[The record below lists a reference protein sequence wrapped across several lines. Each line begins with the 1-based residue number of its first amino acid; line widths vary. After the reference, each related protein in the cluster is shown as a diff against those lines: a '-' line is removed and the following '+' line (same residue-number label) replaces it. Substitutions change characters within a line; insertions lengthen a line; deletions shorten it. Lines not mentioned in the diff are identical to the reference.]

1 MNTDLPARLL
11 AHLEEGGLFP
21 EPGLALLAV
30 SGGPDSVAML
40 DLLVHVAPQLRLDLA
55 VAHVDHG
62 ILPESDSVA
71 RGVKQLT
78 ERHGLEFHLAR
89 LELGAGA
96 SETRARE
103 ARYDALRELQR
114 STGARYLATAH
125 HADDQ
130 VETVLHRLLRGSGVA
145 GLAGI
150 PECGPRGLV
159 RPLLS
164 LGREELEGWLAEVD
178 LDAAVLHRD
187 PSNSD
192 ERHDRVWIRRKLLPT
207 IVQRFGPEAERRLL
221 EVARHAGSERRAWAS
236 LLRALEEL
244 EFRTKRGSVE
254 VARAPLQR
262 YDKTLSEALL
272 RALAREV
279 GCVVGP
285 RRAARLRR
293 FAYRSS
299 SGRVMQLGAGFEAEL
314 AFDRLRIVPVS
325 GRSATPGGVACGAE
339 PEGVVRWHGWEL
351 AWRPDRAGRAT
362 RRSLVSW
369 FTPGEGIL
377 RAAAEG
383 DRIEPL
389 GGVGRRRVRRLLME
403 SRVPFAER
411 AGYPVLVRGDD
422 VIWIPGV
429 CRSRLAV
436 PQAGESA
443 MRLEARVLTE
453 E

>member
-1 MNTDLPARLL
+1 MSTDLPARLL

-21 EPGLALLAV
+21 DPGLALLAV

-71 RGVKQLT
+71 RGVKELA
-78 ERHGLEFHLAR
+78 ERYGLESHLAR

-114 STGARYLATAH
+114 STGARYLCTAH

-130 VETVLHRLLRGSGVA
+130 VETVLYRLLRGSGVA

-150 PECGPRGLV
+150 PERGPRGLV

-164 LGREELEGWLAEVD
+164 LRREELERWLDEVD
-178 LDAAVLHRD
+178 LNAAVVHRD

-192 ERHDRVWIRRKLLPT
+192 ERHDRVWIRHKLVPT
-207 IVQRFGPEAERRLL
+207 IVQRFGPEAEHRLL

-236 LLRALEEL
+236 LLRSLEEL
-244 EFRTKRGSVE
+244 EFRAKRGSVE

-272 RALAREV
+272 RALARDV

-285 RRAARLRR
+285 RRAALLRR
-293 FAYRSS
+293 FVCRSS

-314 AFDRLRIVPVS
+314 AFDRLRIVLVS
-325 GRSATPGGVACGAE
+325 GRSATAGGVVCGAE

-369 FTPGEGIL
+369 FTPGEGIF
-377 RAAAEG
+377 RGAAEG
-383 DRIEPL
+383 DRIAPL
-389 GGVGRRRVRRLLME
+389 GGVGRRKVRRLLME

-411 AGYPVLVRGDD
+411 AGYPVLVRDDD
-422 VIWIPGV
+422 VLWIPGV
-429 CRSRLAV
+429 CRSRLDV
-436 PQAGESA
+436 PQAGGSA
-443 MRLEARVLTE
+443 MRLEARLLTE

>member
-1 MNTDLPARLL
+1 MSADLPGRLL
-11 AHLEEGGLFP
+11 GLLEERGLFG
-21 EPGLALLAV
+21 EPGIALLAV
-30 SGGPDSVAML
+30 SGGPDSVALL
-40 DLLVHVAPQLRLDLA
+40 DLMVRVAPQLGLELE

-62 ILPESDSVA
+62 ILPDSASVA
-71 RGVKQLT
+71 RRVEGLA
-78 ERHGLEFHLAR
+78 ERYGLDFRVAR
-89 LELGAGA
+89 LELGEGA
-96 SETRARE
+96 SETKARE
-103 ARYDALRELQR
+103 ARYEALREVQE
-114 STGARYLATAH
+114 STGARYLVTAH

-150 PECGPRGLV
+150 PERGPRGLV

-164 LGREELEGWLAEVD
+164 FRREELEAWLNEVD
-178 LDAAVLHRD
+178 LASAVPHRD

-192 ERHDRVWIRRKLLPT
+192 ERHDRVWIRKQLLPS
-207 IVQRFGPEAERRLL
+207 IVQRFGPETERRLL
-221 EVARHAGSERRAWAS
+221 DVADHAGSERQAWAS
-236 LLRALEEL
+236 LLRSLEEL
-244 EFRTKRGSVE
+244 EFRAKRGSVE

-262 YDKTLSEALL
+262 YDKTLSEAFL

-285 RRAARLRR
+285 RRAVRLRR
-293 FAYRSS
+293 FACRSS

-325 GRSATPGGVACGAE
+325 GGSVAVEDAVCGTE
-339 PEGVVRWHGWEL
+339 PEGALRWHGWEL

-369 FTPGEGIL
+369 FTPGEGTL
-377 RAAAEG
+377 RAAEEG
-383 DRIEPL
+383 DRIVPL
-389 GGVGRRRVRRLLME
+389 GGVGRRKVRRLLME

-411 AGYPVLVRGDD
+411 ASYPVLVRDDD
-422 VIWIPGV
+422 VLWVPGV
-429 CRSRLAV
+429 CRSRLDV

-443 MRLEARVLTE
+443 MRLEARLLTE
-453 E
+453 D

>member
-1 MNTDLPARLL
+1 MSTDLPARLL

-21 EPGLALLAV
+21 DPGLALLAV

-71 RGVKQLT
+71 RGVKELA
-78 ERHGLEFHLAR
+78 ERYGLESHLAR

-150 PECGPRGLV
+150 PERGPRGLV

-164 LGREELEGWLAEVD
+164 LRREELERWLDEVD
-178 LDAAVLHRD
+178 LNAAVVHRD

-236 LLRALEEL
+236 LLRSLEEL
-244 EFRTKRGSVE
+244 EFRAKRGSVE

-285 RRAARLRR
+285 RRAALLRR
-293 FAYRSS
+293 FACRSS

-325 GRSATPGGVACGAE
+325 GRSATVEGVVCGAE

-351 AWRPDRAGRAT
+351 AWRPDRAGRST

-369 FTPGEGIL
+369 FTPGEGIF
-377 RAAAEG
+377 RGAAEG
-383 DRIEPL
+383 DRIAPL
-389 GGVGRRRVRRLLME
+389 GGVGRRKVRRLLME
-403 SRVPFAER
+403 SRVPFTER
-411 AGYPVLVRGDD
+411 AGYPVLVRDDD
-422 VIWIPGV
+422 VLWIPGV
-429 CRSRLAV
+429 CRSRLDV
-436 PQAGESA
+436 PQAGGSA

>member
-1 MNTDLPARLL
+1 VGTDLPGRLL
-11 AHLEEGGLFP
+11 AHFEKETLFP

-62 ILPESDSVA
+62 ILPDSGSVA
-71 RGVKQLT
+71 SGVRGLA
-78 ERHGLEFHLAR
+78 ERYGLEYHLVR

-96 SETRARE
+96 SETRARD
-103 ARYDALRELQR
+103 ARYEALRELQR
-114 STGARYLATAH
+114 SSGARYLLTAH

-150 PECGPRGLV
+150 PERGPRGLV
-159 RPLLS
+159 RPLLT
-164 LGREELEGWLAEVD
+164 LRREELEGWLDD
-178 LDAAVLHRD
+178 LDLNAAVLHRD

-207 IVQRFGPEAERRLL
+207 IVQRFGPETERRLL

-236 LLRALEEL
+236 LLSSLEEL
-244 EFRTKRGSVE
+244 EFRAKRGSVE

-285 RRAARLRR
+285 RRAVRLRR
-293 FAYRSS
+293 FACRSS

-314 AFDRLRIVPVS
+314 VFDRLRIAPVS
-325 GRSATPGGVACGAE
+325 GRSQAAGGVVCCAE

-369 FTPGEGIL
+369 FTPGEGNL

-383 DRIEPL
+383 DRIVPL
-389 GGVGRRRVRRLLME
+389 GGVGRRKVRRLLME
-403 SRVPFAER
+403 SRVPFTER
-411 AGYPVLVRGDD
+411 ASYPVLVRDND
-422 VIWIPGV
+422 VLWVPGV
-429 CRSRLAV
+429 CRSRLEV

-443 MRLEARVLTE
+443 MRLEARLLTE